1 MSITVEE
8 QRIRSLFDRAETVED
23 VAKTL
28 PGDGERWAELL
39 AVSDAALAAEGTV
52 RPSSRPGYWG

>member
-8 QRIRSLFDRAETVED
+8 KRIRSLFDRAETVED

-28 PGDGERWAELL
+28 PGDGERWTKLL

-52 RPSSRPGYWG
+52 RP